1 MNKEELLYLMEH
13 STRKTLTSEYVCMVR
28 DADVGISNQKIKN
41 VIEEGEHQLQR
52 FARVHV

>member
-1 MNKEELLYLMEH
+1 MNKKELLYLMEH

-52 FARVHV
+52 FARLHV

>member
-1 MNKEELLYLMEH
+1 MNKKELLYLMEH

-52 FARVHV
+52 FARLHI

>member
-1 MNKEELLYLMEH
+1 MNKKELLYLMEH

-52 FARVHV
+52 FARLQV

>member
-1 MNKEELLYLMEH
+1 MKH

-52 FARVHV
+52 FARLHV